1 MNATKTMP
9 CITRRHIAL
18 MLAGLLTSLSAC
30 SNSRARLFTDE
41 RSRTPFVVE
50 SLLYGPASPKSG
62 LKAITDSGIEIF
74 GKAELNNRGVS
85 LSSFGGSI
93 PFPKWVQVTWRKPI
107 INKRI
112 SSTGATYE
120 TLDFGDI
127 VGNYRVE
134 VLSRIPEELFTQA
147 SAAPG
152 RTIKLHFLMKDDGVL
167 LAWSIQEMK
176 PGYAIQELFYGGD
189 FRRPNGDGKVLS
201 VGWYRTPDGKIVEDP
216 LWKNAR

>member
-1 MNATKTMP
+1 MHTFKTMP
-9 CITRRHIAL
+9 CITRRDIAL
-18 MLAGLLTSLSAC
+18 MLGGLLTSLGAC

-50 SLLYGPASPKSG
+50 YLLYGGASPKDG
-62 LKAITDSGIEIF
+62 LSATTDSGIEIF
-74 GKAELNNRGVS
+74 GLAQLNNKGGG

-93 PFPKWVQVTWRKPI
+93 PFPKWVQVTWRKDVTPG
-107 INKRI
+107 KYWT
-112 SSTGATYE
+112 TGTVI
-120 TLDFGDI
+120 GDH
-127 VGNYRVE
+127 RVE
-134 VLSRIPEELFTQA
+134 VRSRIPEELFTQA

-167 LAWSIQEMK
+167 LAWSIQQMK

-189 FRRPNGDGKVLS
+189 FRRPNGNGRVLS

-216 LWKNAR
+216 LWK